1 MYFSGMNV
9 RTMSVVALAGVAVLF
24 AARVPV
30 TRPVVTSGI
39 TVSRAVLDSMNAIFE
54 ESNRNW
60 DKLQDLNT
68 MERMLGTVRPTQ
80 KEYLGCLQGSVEV
93 ASAAING
100 FVPARNMRQLQLAV
114 TGTCDSLPRVV
125 GSWHTHPFHADAE
138 NRALKSRDLSPQDLA
153 TFAASQDRVLMVVW
167 DRDSVDA
174 ALRADDGTIL
184 HPVSVRVR

>member
-1 MYFSGMNV
+1 MNV

-114 TGTCDSLPRVV
+114 AGTCDSLPRVV